1 MTICSICKKITA
13 TDEDHL
19 DCKEKRR
26 IELEDLNLK
35 RKAPEQLNLNEN
47 SDELGVEIKAILDHL
62 INKKEKTE

>member
-26 IELEDLNLK
+26 IELENLDLKLK
-35 RKAPEQLNLNEN
+35 IPEKLDMGKN
-47 SDELGVEIKAILDHL
+47 SNDLSIEIKALLDH
-62 INKKEKTE
+62 IAKEKKDK